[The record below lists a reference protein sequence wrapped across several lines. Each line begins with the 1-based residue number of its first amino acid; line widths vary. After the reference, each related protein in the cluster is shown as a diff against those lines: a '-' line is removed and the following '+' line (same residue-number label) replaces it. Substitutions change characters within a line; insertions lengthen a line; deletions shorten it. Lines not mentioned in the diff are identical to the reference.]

1 MPLSIIDEPLLGM
14 PLYLL
19 QNNWNMSVKKGI
31 IMELQFESASTKKI
45 LDRVPL
51 EHITWK
57 PHEKSM
63 TLQRLAT
70 HIAELPGWITRTI
83 NSDEMNIGGD
93 FKPTLLPNAQE
104 ITALYEK
111 NLQEAIETLEN
122 ADEALLDKPWT
133 LKKGEHTIFT
143 FPKKVI
149 IRNMA
154 MNHLVHHRGQLSVF
168 LRLLDVPIP
177 GMYGPS
183 ADER

>member
-1 MPLSIIDEPLLGM
+1 MSIA
-14 PLYLL
+14 
-19 QNNWNMSVKKGI
+19 KAI
-31 IMELQFESASTKKI
+31 IMELQAESANTKKI
-45 LDRVPL
+45 LERVPL
-51 EHITWK
+51 ENITFK

-83 NSDEMNIGGD
+83 TSDEMNIGGD

-111 NLQEAIETLEN
+111 NLQEAFAALEN
-122 ADEALLDKPWT
+122 VDEAELDKPWS
-133 LKKGEHTIFT
+133 LKKGEHIVFTI
-143 FPKKVI
+143 PKKAV

-154 MNHLVHHRGQLSVF
+154 MNHLIHHRGQLSVF
-168 LRLLDVPIP
+168 LRLLDIPIP

-183 ADER
+183 ADEQ